1 MKTPFN
7 LICIVAGTFFVGGG
21 SVIGQ
26 FILSPVAV
34 TETGMGTFAPG
45 TSLTNI
51 INHSGLDA
59 HPFTSG
65 VTSFDTYF
73 TPNDK
78 FSQNGDGT
86 KWQSAL
92 SFDVVVGNIDLD
104 LGASYKIDRLAVWNV
119 SVKTVKIYVSETMAG
134 LGSASPVGPFTLTQ
148 NTSPGADGILA
159 DLVDLGGVFQGRYV
173 RLAVL
178 SEYKFNPNDSSYY
191 ATVSEVAVSAQP
203 TSGVVTPTISATRKS
218 NGDVTVTF
226 TGTLQSKANIQDSFQ
241 NVSGNP
247 QSTYTIPKANLTGRQ
262 FFRSSN

>member
-1 MKTPFN
+1 MKTIFKLLTSTAAT
-7 LICIVAGTFFVGGG
+7 LIVG
-21 SVIGQ
+21 SQAVFAQ
-26 FILSPVAV
+26 FILSPVSV
-34 TETGMGTFAPG
+34 TETGMGTFASG

-78 FSQNGDGT
+78 FSQNVDGT
-86 KWQSAL
+86 KWQSDL
-92 SFDVVVGNIDLD
+92 SFDVSVVGNIDFD
-104 LGASYKIDRLAVWNV
+104 LGESYKLDRIAVWNV
-119 SVKTVKIYVSETMAG
+119 SVQTVVVYVAETLAG
-134 LGSASPVGPFTLTQ
+134 LDTASPVGTFTLTQ
-148 NTSPGADGILA
+148 NTGSLSIRA

-173 RLAVL
+173 RFAIQ
-178 SEYKFNPNDSSYY
+178 SEYKFSPSNTWYY
-191 ATVSEVAVSAQP
+191 ATISEVAFSAQP
-203 TSGVVTPTISATRKS
+203 TSNVGTPTISATRES
-218 NGDVTVTF
+218 NGDVTLTF
-226 TGTLQSKANIQDSFQ
+226 SGTLQSKANIQDSFQ